1 MRVLSAI
8 SLQQAVCRPATLFKP
23 TISRASSRARMS
35 VSVNAS
41 AADWAKQDERRML
54 HAVYRVGNMD
64 EYIKYMK
71 DCFGMQ
77 LLRYR
82 DIPDEKYTNAFLG
95 FGPETTNFAIEYVFS
110 IIL

>member
-1 MRVLSAI
+1 
-8 SLQQAVCRPATLFKP
+8 
-23 TISRASSRARMS
+23 MS

-64 EYIKYMK
+64 EYIKYMQ

-82 DIPDEKYTNAFLG
+82 DIPDEKYSNAFLG
-95 FGPETTNFAIEYVFS
+95 FGPETTHFAIE
-110 IIL
+110 